1 MYQNLDVE
9 LYTIYMGMNLQTLDI
24 KVNNKWYSILIYYSL
39 IVFLCVIFNEYMEY
53 ILTYI

>member
-9 LYTIYMGMNLQTLDI
+9 LYTIYMGMNLQTLDL

-53 ILTYI
+53 IFTYF